1 MEPLKRDSHRFLL
14 KNIIHWFFS
23 LSGNVEDWL
32 LEVERV
38 MRDSLRKILGDSLEV
53 YPTVRAFLYGI
64 ILFNQSP
71 KGNMWSAIPVALLC
85 MLVIVG
91 DGWQGS
97 DPKGDNVL
105 CNTGGLLLNRVC

>member
-1 MEPLKRDSHRFLL
+1 MAAQSDAREETVSADWISSLIFFHTGKIKDWLVKVEPLKRDSHRFLL

-53 YPTVRAFLYGI
+53 YPTVSLYYHFI
-64 ILFNQSP
+64 KWEFP
-71 KGNMWSAIPVALLC
+71 
-85 MLVIVG
+85 
-91 DGWQGS
+91 
-97 DPKGDNVL
+97 
-105 CNTGGLLLNRVC
+105 TF